1 MTSRKTIDLSPKTQ
15 YNLGD
20 KKRFRRCAM
29 RVFDYSSLKEKTWD
43 NEIISLVAQIH
54 EYKGRQEVYL
64 KQKPEELD
72 KLVEIA
78 KRQST
83 EASNAIEGIRTTST
97 RLRQLYEEKTTPK
110 NRDEEEIL
118 GYRDVLNTIHENY
131 EYIPIRA
138 NYILQL
144 HRDLYK
150 YTEKNIGGHF
160 KISQNVIAA
169 TDETGKEYVL
179 FTPLAPC
186 ETSAA
191 IDSICENY
199 NRMIENEELDAI
211 LLIPIFIHDFLCIH
225 PFSDGNGRMSRL
237 LTALLLYRS
246 GYVVGKY
253 VSIESKIAANKDLYY
268 QALEEC
274 QEGWHENKEDV
285 TSFVKYMLRIILAT
299 YRDFE
304 ERVNL
309 VSEKLL
315 AKEIVRRTV
324 YSKMGKLSKS
334 DIAELCP
341 SIGIK
346 SVELALKQLVEDGV
360 LLKKG
365 SGRATFY
372 VRSDSE

>member
-1 MTSRKTIDLSPKTQ
+1 
-15 YNLGD
+15 
-20 KKRFRRCAM
+20 M
-29 RVFDYSSLKEKTWD
+29 RVFDYSSLKEKKWD

-54 EYKGRQEVYL
+54 EYKGRQEIYL

-97 RLRQLYEEKTTPK
+97 RLKQLCEEKTTPK
-110 NRDEEEIL
+110 NRAEEEIL

-131 EYIPIRA
+131 EYIPIKT

-150 YTEKNIGGHF
+150 YTEKSIGGHF

-179 FTPLAPC
+179 FTPIAPY
-186 ETSAA
+186 ETQPA

-199 NRMIENEELDAI
+199 NRIIENEELDSI

-253 VSIESKIAANKDLYY
+253 ISIESKISRNKDLYY
-268 QALEEC
+268 KALEDC
-274 QEGWHENKEDV
+274 QEGWHDNKEDV
-285 TSFVKYMLRIILAT
+285 TPFVKYMLRIILSA

-304 ERVNL
+304 ERVEL
-309 VSEKLL
+309 VDEKLT
-315 AKEIVRRTV
+315 AKEIVRRAV
-324 YSKMGKLSKS
+324 YSRMGKHSKS
-334 DIAELCP
+334 DITELCP
-341 SIGIK
+341 SIGVK
-346 SVELALKQLVEDGV
+346 SVERALKELVDDGV

-372 VRSDSE
+372 VRSDSEQ